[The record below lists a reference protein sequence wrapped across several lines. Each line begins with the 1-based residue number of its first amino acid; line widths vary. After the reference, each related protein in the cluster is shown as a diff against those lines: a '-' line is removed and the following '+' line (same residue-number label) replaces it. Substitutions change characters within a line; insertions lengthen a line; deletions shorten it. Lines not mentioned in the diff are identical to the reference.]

1 MKAEIISI
9 GDELLIGQVVNTNAS
24 WMAEELNKSG
34 INVVQIS
41 SVSDEEEHIKAS
53 IKEAVHRADIILM
66 TGGLGPTKDDITKK
80 VLMEYFGG
88 KPVFHQPTYEHIKQ
102 LFKARNYYPVTDV
115 NRMQAEIPD
124 NCIPLPN
131 RVGTA
136 VGMWF
141 EQDDKIIVSMP
152 GVPFEMKTLMVEQVI
167 PKLQEKFKSGHIYH
181 KTIMTTGIGESM
193 LAEKIGDWVDKLPEN
208 IKLAYLPQPGIV
220 RLRLSA
226 SGNDEG
232 KLKELVNKQC
242 RLLHNYV
249 PKAIFGFDDISLE
262 NVIGKLLSKLGKTI
276 SSAESCTGGYIAHLI
291 TSIAGSSN
299 YYTGSVVS
307 YTNEVKVNQLLVNN
321 EDIEKYGAVSQQ
333 VVEQMA
339 LGVRN
344 LLKTDYALAT
354 SGIAGPDGATDEKP
368 VGTVWI
374 AVAGPDGVKS
384 KLFHFGEHRGRNIRR
399 SALMAMN
406 MLRMELVKYPEIKEI
421 AVENC

>member
-24 WMAEELNKSG
+24 WMAEELNKAG

-41 SVSDEEEHIKAS
+41 SVSDEGKHIKAS
-53 IKEAVHRADIILM
+53 LREAVQRADIILM

-80 VLMEYFGG
+80 VLMEYFGS
-88 KPVFHQPTYEHIKQ
+88 KMIFHQETFEHIKR
-102 LFKARNYYPVTDV
+102 LFKARNYYPVTDI

-141 EQDDKIIVSMP
+141 EQGNKIFVSMP
-152 GVPFEMKTLMVEQVI
+152 GVPFEMKTLMLEQVI
-167 PKLQEKFKSGHIYH
+167 PKIQKQFNSGHIYH

-193 LAEKIGDWVDKLPEN
+193 LAEKIDGWVENLPEN

-226 SGNDEG
+226 AGKDENA
-232 KLKELVNKQC
+232 LKELVNKQC
-242 RLLHNYV
+242 RLLHDYV
-249 PKAIFGFDDISLE
+249 PKAIFGFDDIALE
-262 NVIGKLLSKLGKTI
+262 EIIGKLLSKLGKSI

-299 YYTGSVVS
+299 YFAGSIVS
-307 YTNEVKVNQLLVNN
+307 YTNEVKVNQLLVSK
-321 EDIEKYGAVSQQ
+321 EDIEKNGAVSQQ

-339 LGVRN
+339 IGVKD

-354 SGIAGPDGATDEKP
+354 SGIAGPDGGTEEKP

-374 AVAGPDGVKS
+374 AVASPEGVKS
-384 KLFHFGEHRGRNIRR
+384 KRFQFGEHRGRNIRR

-406 MLRMELVKYPEIKEI
+406 MLRMELIKNPKI
-421 AVENC
+421 IGQPVHNC